1 VSFSSGSSSFGQAK
15 EDEQYSHGPRLMTT
29 FHTYLCTI
37 CHQTQIRFSVNCTNC
52 HAANSLVELK
62 PPKQGEESPKII
74 PMSEVEIIDRERYDT
89 PINENLNG
97 GITHNSMTIIA
108 GVPGGGKSTITLKT
122 LCHIAAMPEPPLLL
136 YITSEEGPEMIKL
149 RSQLINVSPSIGGVI
164 HLLAETELER
174 IIRAI
179 KEFLRQPSSMSNDQS
194 AMSYFVVL
202 DSINAVLSRNSTSA
216 PGSPSN
222 IVKTL
227 NALHSL
233 RTKYH
238 ELTIFIV
245 GHANKQGKIA
255 GPLTLQHMVDT
266 VLLLEVDKSNSRIL
280 TTLKNR
286 FGPSGIRSTFELQSL
301 VHAG

>member
-1 VSFSSGSSSFGQAK
+1 
-15 EDEQYSHGPRLMTT
+15 MTL
-29 FHTYLCTI
+29 FKIYLCTI

-62 PPKQGEESPKII
+62 PSKQGEESPKII
-74 PMSEVEIIDRERYDT
+74 PMSEVEIVDRERYDT
-89 PINENLNG
+89 PINENLSG

-122 LCHIAAMPEPPLLL
+122 LCHIAAMSEPPQLL

-149 RSQLINVSPSIGGVI
+149 RSQLIKVSPPVASVI
-164 HLLAETELER
+164 NLLAETELER
-174 IIRAI
+174 IARAI
-179 KEFLRQPSSMSNDQS
+179 KDFILAKPPMSSEQS
-194 AMSYFVVL
+194 DINYFVVI
-202 DSINAVLSRNSTSA
+202 DSINAVKSRTSASA

-227 NALHSL
+227 NVLHTL
-233 RTKYH
+233 RTKRK
-238 ELTIFIV
+238 ELTVFIV

-266 VLLLEVDKSNSRIL
+266 VLLLEIDKSNSRIL

-286 FGPSGIRSTFELQSL
+286 FGPSGLQTSFDLQSI
-301 VHAG
+301 VQSK

>member
-1 VSFSSGSSSFGQAK
+1 MFK
-15 EDEQYSHGPRLMTT
+15 
-29 FHTYLCTI
+29 TYFCTV

-62 PPKQGEESPKII
+62 PTKQSEDSPKII
-74 PMSEVEIIDRERYDT
+74 PMSEVEIIDRERYST

-97 GITHNSMTIIA
+97 GITHNSMTILA

-122 LCHIAAMPEPPLLL
+122 LCIIAATPDPPQLL

-149 RSQLINVSPSIGGVI
+149 RSQLINITSPLPRGTVDSQSVNQQGVPSEIASRI

-174 IIRAI
+174 IIRAL
-179 KEFLRQPSSMSNDQS
+179 KDFLLSKTPMSYEPS
-194 AMSYFVVL
+194 AMNYFVVL
-202 DSINAVLSRNSTSA
+202 DSINAVLSKNSTSA

-227 NALHSL
+227 NSLHSL
-233 RTKYH
+233 RTKH
-238 ELTIFIV
+238 KELTIFIV

-266 VLLLEVDKSNSRIL
+266 VLLLEIDKSNSRTL
-280 TTLKNR
+280 STLKNR
-286 FGPSGIRSTFELQSL
+286 FGPSGIKTTFNLQSF
-301 VHAG
+301 GEQIS

>member
-1 VSFSSGSSSFGQAK
+1 MSFK
-15 EDEQYSHGPRLMTT
+15 
-29 FHTYLCTI
+29 TYICTA

-62 PPKQGEESPKII
+62 PTKQAEESPKII
-74 PMSEVEIIDRERYDT
+74 PMSEVDIIDRDRYST

-97 GITHNSMTIIA
+97 GITHNSMTILA

-122 LCHIAAMPEPPLLL
+122 LCYIAAMQDPPQLL
-136 YITSEEGPEMIKL
+136 YVTSEEGPEMIKL
-149 RSQLINVSPSIGGVI
+149 RSQLINVNPSIGGVI
-164 HLLAETELER
+164 HLLAETEIER
-174 IIRAI
+174 TIRAV
-179 KEFLRQPSSMSNDQS
+179 KDFLLTKSPMSHEPS
-194 AMSYFVVL
+194 AMSYVVVL
-202 DSINAVLSRNSTSA
+202 DSINAVQSKTSTSA

-227 NALHSL
+227 NAFHSL
-233 RTKYH
+233 RTKHH

-286 FGPSGIRSTFELQSL
+286 FGPSGIKTSFDLNSFIQTEP
-301 VHAG
+301 

>member
-1 VSFSSGSSSFGQAK
+1 MFK
-15 EDEQYSHGPRLMTT
+15 
-29 FHTYLCTI
+29 TYLCTI

-52 HAANSLVELK
+52 HAANSLVEMK
-62 PPKQGEESPKII
+62 PAKQGEESPKII
-74 PMSEVEIIDRERYDT
+74 PMSDVEIIERDRYDT
-89 PINENLNG
+89 PINKNLNG
-97 GITHNSMTIIA
+97 GITHNSITIIA

-122 LCHIAAMPEPPLLL
+122 LSHIAAMSEPPQLL

-149 RSQLINVSPSIGGVI
+149 RSQLINVSPSIGSVI

-174 IIRAI
+174 IVRAV
-179 KEFLRQPSSMSNDQS
+179 KEFLLSKPPTNYEQS
-194 AMSYFVVL
+194 ATSYFVVL
-202 DSINAVLSRNSTSA
+202 DSINAVKSRTSPSA

-227 NALHSL
+227 NVLHTL
-233 RTKYH
+233 RTTYK
-238 ELTIFIV
+238 ELTVLIV

-266 VLLLEVDKSNSRIL
+266 VLLLEIDKSNSRIL

-286 FGPSGIRSTFELQSL
+286 YGPSGIKSSL
-301 VHAG
+301 DLGAFTKS

>member
-1 VSFSSGSSSFGQAK
+1 
-15 EDEQYSHGPRLMTT
+15 M
-29 FHTYLCTI
+29 FHTYICTS

-52 HAANSLVELK
+52 HATNSLVELK
-62 PPKQGEESPKII
+62 PSKQSEEGPKII
-74 PMSEVEIIDRERYDT
+74 PMSEVEIIDRERYNT

-97 GITHNSMTIIA
+97 GIPHNSMTIIA

-122 LCHIAAMPEPPLLL
+122 LCYIAAMSSPPQLL

-149 RSQLINVSPSIGGVI
+149 RSQLINVSSSIGSVI
-164 HLLAETELER
+164 HLFAETELER
-174 IIRAI
+174 IVRAV
-179 KEFLRQPSSMSNDQS
+179 KDFLLHGSPMSDELS
-194 AMSYFVVL
+194 ATSYFVVL
-202 DSINAVLSRNSTSA
+202 DSINAVMSKTSTSA

-227 NALHSL
+227 NALHTL
-233 RTKYH
+233 RTKH
-238 ELTIFIV
+238 KELTVFIV

-266 VLLLEVDKSNSRIL
+266 VLLLEIDKSNSRIL

-286 FGPSGIRSTFELQSL
+286 FGPSGIKTTFDLQSF
-301 VHAG
+301 VQDS